1 MRDSRTRLQAAK
13 IFLDAAAYI
22 HAYGWRRSGMGVYG
36 QPRCSMGALASA
48 HPHQAWDSELAAL
61 MYEKLN
67 QELDGISLTQFNYR
81 YGGEAVARLFERA
94 AAGLQK
100 QREILY
106 TR

>member
-1 MRDSRTRLQAAK
+1 MRYSRTRLQAAR

-22 HAYGWRRSGMGVYG
+22 HAYGWRRAGMGVYG

-48 HPHQAWDSELAAL
+48 HPHQTWDSELSAL
-61 MYEKLN
+61 MYQKLN
-67 QELDGISLTQFNYR
+67 EELDGISLTQFNHR

-94 AAGLQK
+94 AAKLQ
-100 QREILY
+100 QREALY